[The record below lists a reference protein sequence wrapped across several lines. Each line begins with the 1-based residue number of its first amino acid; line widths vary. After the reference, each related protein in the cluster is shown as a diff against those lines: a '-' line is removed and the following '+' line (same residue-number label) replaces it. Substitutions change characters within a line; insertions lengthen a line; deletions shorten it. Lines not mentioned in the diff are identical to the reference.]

1 MLVVQE
7 QTTEAILSKNLSYI
21 EKELK
26 ALHAIDYKMFAD
38 AEKWMKNVK
47 VKLDNFE
54 ANVNVPNF
62 IAFEM
67 LPGAKSNSPEEE
79 ADGDDL
85 LINETG
91 DKNTDIIDYGEKI
104 SDKLGTLRATNP
116 NILASQLENLELVFD
131 EPTIGALANCSS
143 CTTIQGVEI
152 SQEELDALKEAA
164 NAKASAMDSSAPE
177 EFKMTTQHEPKAVA
191 KANRVDISEI

>member
-1 MLVVQE
+1 M
-7 QTTEAILSKNLSYI
+7 SKNLGYI

-54 ANVNVPNF
+54 ANANVPNF

-67 LPGAKSNSPEEE
+67 LPGAKSNSPEDE

-91 DKNTDIIDYGEKI
+91 AKNSDIIDYGEKI
-104 SDKLGTLRATNP
+104 SDKLGLLRTTNP
-116 NILASQLENLELVFD
+116 NILASQLDKLDLVFD
-131 EPTIGALANCSS
+131 ESTINSLNNCSS
-143 CTTIQGVEI
+143 CTAIEGVEI
-152 SQEELDALKEAA
+152 SQEELEALTEAA
-164 NAKASAMDSSAPE
+164 NAKASAMESAAPE
-177 EFKMTTQHEPKAVA
+177 EFKMPTATKTKSAD
-191 KANRVDISEI
+191 KMNRVDISEMQ